1 PMIDEEPIK
10 FNIINENNE
19 QLYISNDIN
28 DTIEITLPEIIE
40 DYQNQPNLEDIIQ
53 SQEFN
58 IIEPIDEQ
66 INFSAE
72 IFENISQNNQEEK
85 EENESAIEQKSIE
98 NAVDLKELF
107 EEKYH
112 RILFY
117 LKRTISS
124 NPNITLSIIK
134 VKITNGEQLELELPN
149 FKIDTFISDV
159 QFIVMN
165 IVGTDG
171 LVSMFNDF
179 SIYAIL
185 PEVDSSNSKEILNR
199 IVEEIEIMFSEI
211 FGSSQIDFENK
222 IVNYPDDSDNF
233 IELFFLAQ
241 NA

>member
-1 PMIDEEPIK
+1 M
-10 FNIINENNE
+10 
-19 QLYISNDIN
+19 
-28 DTIEITLPEIIE
+28 
-40 DYQNQPNLEDIIQ
+40 
-53 SQEFN
+53 
-58 IIEPIDEQ
+58 
-66 INFSAE
+66 
-72 IFENISQNNQEEK
+72 
-85 EENESAIEQKSIE
+85 
-98 NAVDLKELF
+98 
-107 EEKYH
+107 
-112 RILFY
+112 
-117 LKRTISS
+117 
-124 NPNITLSIIK
+124 
-134 VKITNGEQLELELPN
+134 ELPN